1 MQRILIGIFLT
12 MAVYIVPHSL
22 YGDVMTTLALKLDG
36 SENALTAQQRNE
48 DILVPLNAFCDLI
61 GAEAKEVDGGML
73 AVCRDEL
80 CIPLN
85 VSSDRDTMT
94 VDDILFG
101 RLGAFGEP
109 LGLTWKVVDGVL
121 SVRAGN
127 RIATGLGIGQI
138 PPDFTLSDL
147 FTGES
152 VSMRD
157 YRGKKTAFYMW
168 ASW

>member
-1 MQRILIGIFLT
+1 MRKLLLCIFLNLC
-12 MAVYIVPHSL
+12 VYIEPHSL
-22 YGDVMTTLALKLDG
+22 YGDVMATLALKLDG
-36 SENALTAQQRNE
+36 SGDALTAQQRND

-73 AVCRDEL
+73 AVCRDDL

-85 VSSDRDTMT
+85 VSGDRDTMT

-109 LGLTWKVVDGVL
+109 LGLSWRVADGVL
-121 SVRAGN
+121 SVSAGN
-127 RIATGLGIGQI
+127 GIATGLGIGQT
-138 PPDFTLSDL
+138 PPAFTLSDL
-147 FTGES
+147 YTGEP
-152 VSMRD
+152 VSSHD

>member
-1 MQRILIGIFLT
+1 
-12 MAVYIVPHSL
+12 MA
-22 YGDVMTTLALKLDG
+22 TLALKLDG
-36 SENALTAQQRNE
+36 SESALSAQQRNE
-48 DILVPLNAFCDLI
+48 DILVPLDAFCDLI

-73 AVCRDEL
+73 AVCRDDL

-85 VSSDRDTMT
+85 VSSDQDTMT
-94 VDDILFG
+94 VDDVLFG
-101 RLGAFGEP
+101 RLEAFGEP
-109 LGLTWKVVDGVL
+109 LGLAWNVADGVL

-127 RIATGLGIGQI
+127 GVAKGLGIGQT

-147 FTGES
+147 YTEEP
-152 VSMRD
+152 VSLRD